1 MAKGKRQRTALVQL
15 IWPLA
20 QRHRGQLA
28 VVLLLMPLASVMA
41 MLIPYLTKVAIDDYI
56 VPAAEH
62 GNLALV
68 YEPLLGLVALSV
80 AVVVVGYLA
89 DAGYTI
95 LLQRVGQRVI
105 AELRRRVYQRSL
117 RLPRRYFDDHPIGS
131 ILTRV
136 TSDMEALG
144 EGLATGVLSLFLDT
158 LKTLAFLAMMFALNW
173 RLTLVLL
180 LLGPIL
186 AVLTWWFQ
194 RQVRTAFFRSRSALS
209 EATGYLQE
217 VLGGMKTIQL
227 YGAEQRVIRRFEEKN
242 HRYLQAQNISNFY
255 DALLFSLVEGI
266 STLALALMLWYA
278 GGQLLEG
285 LLTLGVLVAFMEYIQ
300 RLFVPIREFTQQLA
314 VMQRALAAL
323 DHINQLM
330 CEPLDPA
337 ETQAG
342 DLVDEPLMSVVF
354 ENVRFRYREHEPEVL
369 KGISFRLNRGQ
380 TLAIVGATGS
390 GKSTVIRLITRAYGG
405 YQGSIR
411 INGRELREIPA
422 EQLGRWISVVH
433 QGVFLFG
440 GSVAFN
446 IALGR
451 AVGHETLQRIAQYVH
466 ADRFIQRLPG
476 GLQAP
481 INQGGINLS
490 AGQGQLLSLA
500 RALLAGSDLIVMDEA
515 TSSVDSITEGLIQD
529 AVEKIYR
536 DRTVIAIAHRLS
548 TIRSADIII
557 VMHQGNI
564 VESGTH
570 RQLLTQGGHYAE
582 LVGTLEMIA
591 E

>member
-1 MAKGKRQRTALVQL
+1 MGKGRRQRTALVQL
-15 IWPLA
+15 IGPLA
-20 QRHRGQLA
+20 WRHRGKLGI
-28 VVLLLMPLASVMA
+28 VLLVMPVAAGMA

-56 VPAAEH
+56 VPAAEQ
-62 GNLALV
+62 GNLDLV
-68 YEPLLGLVALSV
+68 YQPLMTLVAL
-80 AVVVVGYLA
+80 AFGVVVVGYLA
-89 DAGYTI
+89 DATYTI
-95 LLQRVGQRVI
+95 LLQRVGQSVI
-105 AELRRRVYQRSL
+105 AELREIVYRKSL

-144 EGLATGVLSLFLDT
+144 EGLATGVLGLFLDS
-158 LKTLAFLAMMFALNW
+158 LKTLAFLGMMFALNW

-180 LLGPIL
+180 LLGPVL
-186 AVLTWWFQ
+186 AVLTWFFQ
-194 RQVRTAFFRSRSALS
+194 RQVRASFFRSRAALS

-217 VLGGMKTIQL
+217 ILSGIKTIQL
-227 YGAEQRVIRRFEEKN
+227 YGAEARVIRRFKDRN
-242 HRYLQAQNISNFY
+242 RHYLKAQNVSNFY

-278 GGQLLEG
+278 GGQLLAG

-323 DHINQLM
+323 DHINQLVR
-330 CEPLDPA
+330 EPLDPA
-337 ETQAG
+337 EENDAPV
-342 DLVDEPLMSVVF
+342 LDEPLESVVF
-354 ENVRFRYREHEPEVL
+354 DNVRFRYRPHEPEVL
-369 KGISFRLNRGQ
+369 KGISFRLERGQ

-422 EQLGRWISVVH
+422 AQLHRWISVVH

-446 IALGR
+446 MAMDR
-451 AVGHETLQRIAQYVH
+451 EVPRETLARISRYVH
-466 ADRFIQRLPG
+466 ADIFIQRLPG
-476 GLQAP
+476 GLDAP
-481 INQGGINLS
+481 VNQGGINLS
-490 AGQGQLLSLA
+490 AGQGQLISLA
-500 RALLAGSDLIVMDEA
+500 RALVAGSDLIVMDEA

-548 TIRSADIII
+548 TIRDADTIL
-557 VMHQGNI
+557 VMEQGHI
-564 VESGTH
+564 VEAGNH
-570 RQLLTQGGHYAE
+570 RELLARGGSYAE
-582 LVGTLEMIA
+582 LVGKLETVV